1 MKKAKQL
8 LSLILCAVLLVGA
21 LCACKNNNND
31 DNGSTTEAETVI
43 SSNEAVQNV
52 LNQSV
57 PEPDLTNAV
66 KITLSDS
73 NIKIAGSGAQEKD
86 GSVTISDGGVYVISG
101 RLSDGRVM
109 VDADGKEVTL
119 VMSGADITCS
129 YSSPL
134 YIYKSKTTTVY
145 LTPGTENTLTDG
157 ESYTFNDSYSSA
169 EEEEPNACFYS
180 KSDLII
186 GGSGK
191 LTVNANFNNGIT
203 SKDTL
208 RIDSAVLNVS
218 SKNHGVNGKDFCT
231 LKGAS
236 VTVTSGGD
244 ALRSTNDT
252 YTSLGYITAVNS
264 TLELTSGEDGI
275 QAETVLT
282 MSGGSCKI
290 KSGGGISGKISE
302 GVSAKGLKGG
312 SSVTILDGTYELD
325 CCDDAIHSN
334 GSAVISSGKFS
345 IATGDDGMH
354 ADENLKITAGEI
366 DITKS
371 YEGLEGKTIDIS
383 GGTINIVA
391 SDDGMNAAGGNDQS
405 GFGGRMERDNFGAS
419 SDCSITISGGV
430 TNINASGDGIDSNG
444 SLSISGGEV
453 YISGPVSGGD
463 SALDYGSSATVT
475 GGTVIAAGSSGM
487 AQNFSED
494 STQGCILLT
503 YQSYASGKISI
514 EDSSGTA
521 LAEYTPSKEYNCVII
536 SCPSLTKGNTYTV
549 TACGQSQ
556 SVTLDSLIYGS
567 GMNGEMKGGGM
578 KGGRNQLQPPDGQED
593 PGSQGSQNGVPT
605 PPGGKRSN
613 QNMDQG
619 DAAAGQSA

>member
-52 LNQSV
+52 LSQSV
-57 PEPDLTNAV
+57 PEPNLTNAV

-145 LTPGTENTLTDG
+145 LAPGTENTLTDG

-252 YTSLGYITAVNS
+252 DTSLGYITAVNS

-282 MSGGSCKI
+282 MSGGSWKI
-290 KSGGGISGKISE
+290 K
-302 GVSAKGLKGG
+302 
-312 SSVTILDGTYELD
+312 
-325 CCDDAIHSN
+325 
-334 GSAVISSGKFS
+334 
-345 IATGDDGMH
+345 
-354 ADENLKITAGEI
+354 
-366 DITKS
+366 
-371 YEGLEGKTIDIS
+371 
-383 GGTINIVA
+383 
-391 SDDGMNAAGGNDQS
+391 
-405 GFGGRMERDNFGAS
+405 
-419 SDCSITISGGV
+419 
-430 TNINASGDGIDSNG
+430 
-444 SLSISGGEV
+444 
-453 YISGPVSGGD
+453 SGGD

-567 GMNGEMKGGGM
+567 VMNGEMKGGGM

-605 PPGGKRSN
+605 PPGANRSN